1 MAQIKSTHN
10 PGNHD
15 LYWLIASFASV
26 LALHVA
32 YLHNWVS
39 LVMAGFAGWRL
50 MVARNGWVMPRL
62 AILIPI
68 TLAAAIGIAV
78 SYHGLFGRDASV
90 ALFAIMLSLK
100 LMETHT
106 QRDYIIVIFLGYF
119 LAANAF
125 LFNQSIAMGI
135 FMAVPITL
143 LTATLVGVNHPNG
156 ALDWRFKAKTASML
170 LTQALPLMLIFFV
183 LFPRLPQPLWGVP
196 QDAYSGMT
204 GLSDNMALGNIS
216 KLSLSGATAFR
227 VEFQGKPPAKNQLY
241 WRGPVLTTYDG
252 RTWRIN
258 SYSING
264 IGINNIQKD
273 QLPEGLVTTGTVSKY
288 TVTLEPHNKQW
299 LLMLDMPT
307 AIPPEAMI
315 TAELQVISKEPVR
328 TRMRYEASSSFNYT
342 LQAAGLSEREQ
353 RIDLQLPK
361 NRNPK
366 TLALAESWKNQSP
379 ENIVNTAL
387 KMYREEPFVYT
398 LSPPPLGENA
408 MDDFL
413 FTTRRGFCEHYSSSF
428 VYLMRAAGVPAR
440 VVTGYL
446 GGEINPNDNYMIV
459 RQSDAH
465 AWAEVWLQNR
475 GWVRIDPT
483 GAVSPDRIEL
493 GVAESV
499 NDSEAL
505 PLLSRRDYPLLR
517 KLYLQWDAVNNGWNQ
532 WVLGYNQDR
541 QLQLLRY
548 LTGNNFSWQDLV
560 IALFA
565 LVTASLLALSYFLLR
580 SQKIRRD
587 AIQKIY
593 DQFLNKLSKAGL
605 TRYKQEGPVDFS
617 SRAVRRLPAQA
628 KLIVQITDAY
638 TQLRYAS
645 KISPAAI
652 KAFKELVNS
661 L

>member
-1 MAQIKSTHN
+1 MAKIKPTHN
-10 PGNHD
+10 PGNQD
-15 LYWLIASFASV
+15 LYWLLASFASV

-39 LVMAGFAGWRL
+39 LAMAGFAGWRFII
-50 MVARNGWVMPRL
+50 AQKAWPMPRL
-62 AILIPI
+62 AILLPI

-106 QRDYIIVIFLGYF
+106 QRDYIVVIFLAYF
-119 LAANAF
+119 LTANAF

-156 ALDWRFKAKTASML
+156 TLDWRLKAKTAGML

-183 LFPRLPQPLWGVP
+183 LFPRLQQPLWGVP

-204 GLSDNMALGNIS
+204 GLSDNMAPGNIS

-227 VEFQGKPPAKNQLY
+227 VEFHGKPPAKNQLY
-241 WRGPVLTTYDG
+241 WRGPVLSTYDG

-264 IGINNIQKD
+264 IGNGNTQK
-273 QLPEGLVTTGTVSKY
+273 LPEGLTVNGPQSQY

-307 AIPPEAMI
+307 TIPPEAMM

-328 TRMRYEASSSFNYT
+328 TRIRYEASSNFNYT

-361 NRNPK
+361 NKNPK
-366 TLALAESWKNQSP
+366 TLALAESWKNQAH

-413 FTTRRGFCEHYSSSF
+413 FTTHRGFCEYYSSSF

-517 KLYLQWDAVNNGWNQ
+517 KLFWRLDAVNNGWNQ
-532 WVLGYNQDR
+532 WVLGYNQER

-548 LTGNNFSWQDLV
+548 ITGNDFSWQDLV
-560 IALFA
+560 IWLFA
-565 LVTASLLALSYFLLR
+565 LITSSLMALSYFILR
-580 SQKIRRD
+580 GNKIRRD

-593 DQFLNKLSKAGL
+593 DQFLSKLNKAGL
-605 TRYKQEGPVDFS
+605 TRYKHEGPVDFS
-617 SRAVRRLPAQA
+617 SRAERRLPAKA
-628 KLIVQITDAY
+628 VLISQITDAY

-652 KAFKELVNS
+652 KAFKELVNN